1 MEYGKIKDLLL
12 SRRLGRA
19 LTELKAS
26 SGGKFAG
33 ELESLE
39 VTYQYMKDYMLDGT
53 EDTLRTRLFDDLLAK
68 AYGIL
73 NRLRVE
79 DGVASGGELFFQR
92 MRTCRALPSLTV
104 PSLVAAVEAF
114 GGDFAVQKLLGD
126 ASVLGR
132 LCIKHDGDRRDLFSL
147 LWVSG
152 EWSDDDRV
160 RVEAFFSSPSVPV
173 VDKLLMVS
181 ALHLS
186 LMEALDARK
195 FLTIVTLCRDAE
207 PALRARA
214 SVVVLLVIHEHDR
227 LLGLFPEVGKA
238 FDLLVDEPDCRAGLL
253 TALLQLLK
261 TLETERID
269 DKFNKEIIPGLFKT
283 QSRLRDRF
291 GSDFIDMKSFNER
304 KPEWQLEIEKSG
316 MADKLKEI
324 GELQQEG
331 YDIYLRAFSKMKNF
345 TFFGELSNWF
355 LPFDT
360 ANAEVRR
367 VLASGSG
374 GKTVMDV
381 ILDSDTLCNSDKYS
395 FCLMLGTVPPSQR
408 SMLSAPVGDLEGMVD
423 AKADDAARFASE
435 ANLYVQDLYRFY
447 TLHPQ
452 RSQFVNP
459 FAALVTILDVTRID
473 HVIDTADGLLAVAET
488 MFKRERYQLAL
499 RYFNRYFSIVQC
511 NDGQTWQKAA
521 YCAQREGRFDEAVA
535 LYSRADAI
543 VPNNKWILSHIA
555 SCLVLGGKTDEAL
568 EHYRLLELLDPS
580 DMTASLQVCKCLI
593 RMDECGKA
601 LEKLRKIDFLN
612 PDNPQ
617 VVRMLGWCLLD
628 TGDKGGALEQYMR
641 LASASDNLTADD
653 HANTGHAL
661 WVNGRGRDA
670 FAHYSVAADI
680 KGLDWLVK
688 TFAADAAILERG
700 GVGSTER
707 DIMIDMVS
715 GVTSKD

>member
-1 MEYGKIKDLLL
+1 MDYDKIKDLLL

-19 LTELKAS
+19 LAELAAS
-26 SGGKFAG
+26 SGGKF
-33 ELESLE
+33 EDEIESIK

-53 EDTLRTRLFDDLLAK
+53 EDSLRSRLYDELLAK
-68 AYGIL
+68 AYCLL
-73 NRLRVE
+73 NKLRVDE
-79 DGVASGGELFFQR
+79 GVASGGELFFQR

-104 PSLVAAVEAF
+104 PSLVSSLETF
-114 GGDFAVQKLLGD
+114 GEDFAVQKLLGD
-126 ASVLGR
+126 ASVLDG
-132 LCIKHDGDRRDLFSL
+132 LCAKRDGERRDLFSL
-147 LWVSG
+147 LWISG
-152 EWSDDDRV
+152 EWSDDDRG
-160 RVEAFFSSPSVPV
+160 RMDAFFSLAAVPLI
-173 VDKLLMVS
+173 DKLLMVS

-186 LMEALDARK
+186 LMEALDVRK
-195 FLTIVTLCRDAE
+195 LLTVITLCRSAE

-214 SVVVLLVIHEHDR
+214 CVVVLLVIHEHDK
-227 LLGLFPEVGKA
+227 LLGLFPEACRA
-238 FDLLVDEPDCRAGLL
+238 FDLLIDEPGCRSELL
-253 TALLQLLK
+253 MALLQLLK
-261 TLETERID
+261 TLETGRID

-291 GSDFIDMKSFNER
+291 GSDFIDIESFNER

-360 ANAEVRR
+360 TNSEVRK
-367 VLASGSG
+367 VLASDGG
-374 GKTVMDV
+374 GKTVMDM
-381 ILDSDTLCNSDKYS
+381 ILGSDTLCNSDKYS
-395 FCLMLGTVPPSQR
+395 FCLMLGAVPQQQR
-408 SMLSAPVGDLEGMVD
+408 SMLSAPVGELGGMDEG
-423 AKADDAARFASE
+423 KRDDAARFASE

-452 RSQFVNP
+452 RSQFTNP
-459 FAALVTILDVTRID
+459 FAALETILDVPRID
-473 HVIDTADGLLAVAET
+473 RVVDTADGVSAVAET
-488 MFKRERYQLAL
+488 MFKRERYPLAL

-511 NDGQTWQKAA
+511 DDGQTWQKAA
-521 YCAQREGRFDEAVA
+521 YCAQREGRFDEAVT

-555 SCLVLGGKTDEAL
+555 SCLVLGGKTAEAL

-580 DMTASLQVCKCLI
+580 DMAASLQVCKCLI
-593 RMDECGKA
+593 RLDECGKA
-601 LEKLRKIDFLN
+601 LDKLRKMDCLDPGN
-612 PDNPQ
+612 LQ
-617 VVRMLGWCLLD
+617 VVRMLGWCLLVTD
-628 TGDKGGALEQYMR
+628 DRTAALEQYMR
-641 LASASDNLTADD
+641 LAASSDKLTADD

-661 WVNGRGRDA
+661 WLNGRGRDA

-688 TFAADAAILERG
+688 TFAADAQILARG
-700 GVGSTER
+700 GVGRTER
-707 DIMIDMVS
+707 DIMVDMVA
-715 GVTSKD
+715 GVTDKD

>member
-1 MEYGKIKDLLL
+1 MPAIPPTTSGK
-12 SRRLGRA
+12 
-19 LTELKAS
+19 
-26 SGGKFAG
+26 
-33 ELESLE
+33 
-39 VTYQYMKDYMLDGT
+39 
-53 EDTLRTRLFDDLLAK
+53 
-68 AYGIL
+68 
-73 NRLRVE
+73 RV
-79 DGVASGGELFFQR
+79 
-92 MRTCRALPSLTV
+92 
-104 PSLVAAVEAF
+104 
-114 GGDFAVQKLLGD
+114 
-126 ASVLGR
+126 
-132 LCIKHDGDRRDLFSL
+132 
-147 LWVSG
+147 
-152 EWSDDDRV
+152 
-160 RVEAFFSSPSVPV
+160 
-173 VDKLLMVS
+173 
-181 ALHLS
+181 
-186 LMEALDARK
+186 
-195 FLTIVTLCRDAE
+195 
-207 PALRARA
+207 
-214 SVVVLLVIHEHDR
+214 
-227 LLGLFPEVGKA
+227 
-238 FDLLVDEPDCRAGLL
+238 
-253 TALLQLLK
+253 
-261 TLETERID
+261 
-269 DKFNKEIIPGLFKT
+269 
-283 QSRLRDRF
+283 LRDRF

-700 GVGSTER
+700 GVGRTER